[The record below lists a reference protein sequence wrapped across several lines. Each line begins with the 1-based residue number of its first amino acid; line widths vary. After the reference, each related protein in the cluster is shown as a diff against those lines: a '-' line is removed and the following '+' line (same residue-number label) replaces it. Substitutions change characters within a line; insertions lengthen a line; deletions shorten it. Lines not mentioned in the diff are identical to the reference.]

1 MALPI
6 GDQLLDRISEA
17 AQRYFRL
24 ILVVGPSR
32 SGKTG
37 SLAALASTRGWKR
50 LNVNLALSAR
60 LIEVPQRQRAA
71 MVAELLSELVVAAAG
86 DVVLLDNLE
95 MLFAVEL
102 ELDPLRLLQSLSRNR
117 TVIAAWPGAFVGQ
130 TLTYAEPGHPEFK
143 RFVRPDAVIVN
154 AAEPDD
160 GTVDDPRKDPR

>member
-6 GDQLLDRISEA
+6 SDQLLDRISEA
-17 AQRYFRL
+17 SQRYFRL

-37 SLAALASTRGWKR
+37 SLADLAATRGWKR
-50 LNVNLALSAR
+50 LNLNLELSAR
-60 LIEVPQRQRAA
+60 LLEVAQRQRAA
-71 MVAELLSELVVAAAG
+71 MVAELLGEIVSAAAG

-130 TLTYAEPGHPEFK
+130 ALTYAEPGHPEFK

-154 AAEPDD
+154 VPATVGGA
-160 GTVDDPRKDPR
+160 VDDPRKDTR